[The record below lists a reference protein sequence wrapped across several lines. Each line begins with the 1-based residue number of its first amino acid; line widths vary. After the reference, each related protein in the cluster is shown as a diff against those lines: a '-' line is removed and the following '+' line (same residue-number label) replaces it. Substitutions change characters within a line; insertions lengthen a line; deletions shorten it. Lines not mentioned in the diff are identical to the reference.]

1 MDFLKDARL
10 YGKDKRGTDP
20 LLVIIANPTA
30 HCGKAARVIAAVCQL
45 LKKRN
50 LAYRCDE
57 TLYVGHA
64 MRLADAAFREGAEA
78 IICVGGDG
86 TVNEII
92 SGLAGRHMTLYLV
105 PCGTGNDFVKVLP
118 LPKDP
123 IKALERQLD
132 SPACPVDIA
141 QVNDRFFLNIAG
153 TGFDVEVLRQT
164 TRFKWLGGGLLP
176 YLCGV
181 VAALRCFKPMDVELT
196 IDGGPREKHRITIL
210 SIGNGQYLGGGMRAV
225 PSADPMDGLLDVIYV
240 DAINRRTIARLL
252 RHFIKGTHT
261 GLPITHFTRCKEIA
275 IDAPDMTINLDGEL
289 HEMNHAFCRMLPGAL
304 TLHLPDKDEP
314 AARK

>member
-10 YGKDKRGTDP
+10 YGKDKKGSDP

-30 HCGKAARVIAAVCQL
+30 HNGKAASVIDAVCQL
-45 LKKRN
+45 LEKRG
-50 LAYRCDE
+50 LAYRCDK
-57 TLYVGHA
+57 TQYVGHA
-64 MRLADAAFREGAEA
+64 MRLADMAFREGAEA

-123 IKALERQLD
+123 IKALECQLD
-132 SPACPVDIA
+132 SPACPVDIG
-141 QVNDRFFLNIAG
+141 QVNDRYFLNIAG

-181 VAALRCFKPMDVELT
+181 VAALRRFKPMDIELT
-196 IDGGPREKHRITIL
+196 IDGGQTEKHRITII

-225 PSADPMDGLLDVIYV
+225 PRANPMDGLFDVIYV
-240 DAINRRTIARLL
+240 DAVNRRTIARLL
-252 RHFIKGTHT
+252 SHFIKGTHT
-261 GLPITHFTRCKEIA
+261 GLPIAHCTRCTEVA
-275 IDAPDMTINLDGEL
+275 INSPGMTFNLDGEL
-289 HEMNHAFCRMLPGAL
+289 HEMDRAFCRMLPGAL
-304 TLHLPDKDEP
+304 TLHLPDEDEDC
-314 AARK
+314 